1 MDVCWNGPGQKSD
14 MNDEKNVGEGLSFLF
29 VWDVALLTFFGV
41 DFFT

>member
-1 MDVCWNGPGQKSD
+1 MDVCWKGPGQKSD
-14 MNDEKNVGEGLSFLF
+14 MNDEKNLEGLSFLF